1 MKNEKIIKK
10 YRRSS
15 LANPTIKISLK
26 SKDNNDINSNLGNS
40 IISNDDAQQNRRKKV
55 KFFTNELHIKT
66 DLSPPNTIIK
76 NSILKRENKNLSI
89 DNFFKRLRQKHL
101 FTISGKKTKKEYNN
115 LFTKRKSKKNNTIVI
130 PSINPNKI
138 NLLQNKMD
146 SDSKLEE
153 IRKNNKYYKF
163 YPILN
168 FNKNKD
174 KQLPLDKNIN
184 NNLKCKFMN
193 NTIQNSNENDINRTR
208 KKNIL
213 LNHLFPTSINE
224 ISEINKNNIGSISIK
239 ENNKNNKTDNNFY
252 SHKKKLERIP
262 KIKLTKKTNNNLHKE
277 ILKKNTLYDMLIS
290 NFKEYQKQI
299 GPSFFLINN
308 AGRSLSKEINNN
320 PFMRKIENLRNI
332 NNFEILFK
340 KTIMKNVKD
349 VQEKSK
355 TGFFLGE
362 CAGVNTNRDK
372 IGGNYICE
380 NRANIFNVSEMIDRM
395 NPSSV
400 VKFNKLLR
408 KDYKEFLGYNK
419 KDYRNKKP
427 KRVDKLNR
435 ELIQKYHKE
444 LFYENEIADK
454 YNIKKNSGIKFIKE
468 INEEK
473 EIKKNND
480 TEF

>member
-89 DNFFKRLRQKHL
+89 DNFFKRLKQKHL

-239 ENNKNNKTDNNFY
+239 ENNKNNKTN
-252 SHKKKLERIP
+252 
-262 KIKLTKKTNNNLHKE
+262 
-277 ILKKNTLYDMLIS
+277 
-290 NFKEYQKQI
+290 
-299 GPSFFLINN
+299 
-308 AGRSLSKEINNN
+308 
-320 PFMRKIENLRNI
+320 
-332 NNFEILFK
+332 
-340 KTIMKNVKD
+340 
-349 VQEKSK
+349 
-355 TGFFLGE
+355 
-362 CAGVNTNRDK
+362 
-372 IGGNYICE
+372 
-380 NRANIFNVSEMIDRM
+380 
-395 NPSSV
+395 
-400 VKFNKLLR
+400 
-408 KDYKEFLGYNK
+408 
-419 KDYRNKKP
+419 
-427 KRVDKLNR
+427 
-435 ELIQKYHKE
+435 
-444 LFYENEIADK
+444 
-454 YNIKKNSGIKFIKE
+454 
-468 INEEK
+468 
-473 EIKKNND
+473 
-480 TEF
+480 